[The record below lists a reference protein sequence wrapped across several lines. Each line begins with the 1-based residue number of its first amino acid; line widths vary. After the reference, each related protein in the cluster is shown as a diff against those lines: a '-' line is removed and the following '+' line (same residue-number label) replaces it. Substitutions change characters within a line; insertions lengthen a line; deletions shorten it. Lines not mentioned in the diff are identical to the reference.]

1 MSIKAKLYKAAAALT
16 ALCLISSC
24 STKPNGPEVY
34 LDDKNKEIVIT
45 LFAQGE
51 TISSLI
57 QQCFNEIIN
66 TEQTKTFILYSDS
79 ANFYADEGLS
89 YRELLLKRMESG
101 EADDLYI
108 IPAEDVLEFDR
119 KGYIY
124 DLAHMDFV
132 HNLSEAA
139 LNQSTYDGKVFSLP
153 LTYTAFGFLW
163 NVDLLHQFGLE
174 VPENL
179 SEFLVVCETL
189 KQNGIVPYGS
199 NMDYGL
205 SLLAMGAGLAPL
217 YRGENPEQKLAQLT
231 EGTLPISTYMRAG
244 FTFLKMMIDSG
255 YLNIEQALST
265 QPNSEEERNRFR
277 DGQCALIST
286 ICRGSAF
293 SDDYPFEMAMTAMP
307 ILEEGTICVVGADQ
321 RLAVN
326 PNSKHLDE
334 ALAAVEALGTV
345 ETLNEF
351 ARLQR
356 KTSSARGNEA
366 ATLPQAAPL
375 ISSLTTDEQIPN
387 QDFSLHF
394 NTWNTIKELCVKLGE
409 GASVDAVCEEYD
421 TLQLQEIATY
431 PGQ

>member
-1 MSIKAKLYKAAAALT
+1 MT
-16 ALCLISSC
+16 A
-24 STKPNGPEVY
+24 
-34 LDDKNKEIVIT
+34 
-45 LFAQGE
+45 
-51 TISSLI
+51 
-57 QQCFNEIIN
+57 
-66 TEQTKTFILYSDS
+66 
-79 ANFYADEGLS
+79 
-89 YRELLLKRMESG
+89 M
-101 EADDLYI
+101 
-108 IPAEDVLEFDR
+108 
-119 KGYIY
+119 
-124 DLAHMDFV
+124 
-132 HNLSEAA
+132 
-139 LNQSTYDGKVFSLP
+139 VFSLP

-217 YRGENPEQKLAQLT
+217 YRGENPEQKLTQLT

-244 FTFLKMMIDSG
+244 FTFLKMMIDNG
-255 YLNIEQALST
+255 YLDIEQALST

-375 ISSLTTDEQIPN
+375 ISSLTADEQIPN

>member
-34 LDDKNKEIVIT
+34 LDDKNEEIVIT

-217 YRGENPEQKLAQLT
+217 YRGENPEQKLTQLT

-244 FTFLKMMIDSG
+244 FTFLKMMIDNG
-255 YLNIEQALST
+255 YLDIEQALST

-293 SDDYPFEMAMTAMP
+293 SDDYPFEMVMTAMP
-307 ILEEGTICVVGADQ
+307 VLEEGAICVVGADQ

-326 PNSKHLDE
+326 PNSKHLEE

-375 ISSLTTDEQIPN
+375 ISSLTADEQIPN

>member
-1 MSIKAKLYKAAAALT
+1 M
-16 ALCLISSC
+16 
-24 STKPNGPEVY
+24 
-34 LDDKNKEIVIT
+34 
-45 LFAQGE
+45 
-51 TISSLI
+51 
-57 QQCFNEIIN
+57 
-66 TEQTKTFILYSDS
+66 
-79 ANFYADEGLS
+79 S

>member
-1 MSIKAKLYKAAAALT
+1 MSIKAKLYKVAAALT

-34 LDDKNKEIVIT
+34 LDDKNEEIVIT

-217 YRGENPEQKLAQLT
+217 YRGENPEQKLTQLT

-244 FTFLKMMIDSG
+244 FTFLKMMIDNG
-255 YLNIEQALST
+255 YLDIEQALST
-265 QPNSEEERNRFR
+265 QPNSEEEKNRFR

-293 SDDYPFEMAMTAMP
+293 SDDYPFEMVMTAMP
-307 ILEEGTICVVGADQ
+307 ILEEGAICVVGADQ

-375 ISSLTTDEQIPN
+375 ISSLTADEQIPN

>member
-34 LDDKNKEIVIT
+34 LDDKNEEIVIT

-307 ILEEGTICVVGADQ
+307 ILEEGAICVVGADQ

>member
-1 MSIKAKLYKAAAALT
+1 MSIKAKLYKAAVALT

-34 LDDKNKEIVIT
+34 LDDKNEEIVIT

-217 YRGENPEQKLAQLT
+217 YRGENPEQKLTQLT

-244 FTFLKMMIDSG
+244 FTFLKMMIDNG
-255 YLNIEQALST
+255 YLDIEQALST

-293 SDDYPFEMAMTAMP
+293 SDDYPFEMVMTAMP
-307 ILEEGTICVVGADQ
+307 VLEEGAICVVGADQ

-326 PNSKHLDE
+326 PNSKHLEE

-375 ISSLTTDEQIPN
+375 ISSLTADEQIPN

>member
-1 MSIKAKLYKAAAALT
+1 MSIKAKLYKVAAALT

-34 LDDKNKEIVIT
+34 LDDKNEEIVIT

-66 TEQTKTFILYSDS
+66 TEQTKTFILYRDS

-217 YRGENPEQKLAQLT
+217 YRGENPEQKLTQLT

-244 FTFLKMMIDSG
+244 FTFLKMMIDNG
-255 YLNIEQALST
+255 YLDIEQALST
-265 QPNSEEERNRFR
+265 QPNSEEEKNRFR

-293 SDDYPFEMAMTAMP
+293 SDDYPFEMVMTAMP
-307 ILEEGTICVVGADQ
+307 ILEEGAICVVGADQ

-375 ISSLTTDEQIPN
+375 ISSLTADEQIPN